1 MIFLDFFVDDEG
13 DKSGQRFKPVTQHQA
28 SEIVELANS
37 NQLFAFS
44 LSPPNTGTIRET
56 FFLSMLQPWHRMS
69 ASTNGDF
76 NVDNEFVFEIG
87 GRKKSYDQIKNMTN
101 HYLAPDDIEKGV
113 DRKIPLWMFGFLY

>member
-13 DKSGQRFKPVTQHQA
+13 DMSGQRFKPVTQHQA

-87 GRKKSYDQIKNMTN
+87 GRKKVTIK
-101 HYLAPDDIEKGV
+101 L
-113 DRKIPLWMFGFLY
+113 KI